1 MGTQFSQL
9 PIDDNERKQMSNETY
24 NEAYRTGSEP
34 AMPSG
39 SQSQYQSAGQTTGQS
54 SGPAQS
60 APSQT
65 AWKSTL
71 YRHPSEKLIGGVCGG
86 IGAYLGWDP
95 ALVRILWVVATIGT
109 GGGGLLAYLVLWGLL
124 PVGTRQGGIQQPAAF
139 ELNERNIGRVAILL
153 IGLGAVWL
161 LANVGILPRLW
172 NIFWFTFRVFFWPAL
187 LIGVGYLLLKGS
199 GNANVDLNLGDLR
212 DRFRNRMRDVK
223 MPNVSGNGIKS
234 NLNAS
239 RERLPFRRS
248 TTDRLFMGVCGGIAK
263 RLGVDANL
271 VRLLWVAFSIGSIG
285 MGVVVYVA
293 FGLLLPEESNSGV
306 TNHNHVQ
313 DVDIVEGSKPHVV

>member
-39 SQSQYQSAGQTTGQS
+39 SQSQYQSAGQSTGQS

-109 GGGGLLAYLVLWGLL
+109 GGGGLLAY
-124 PVGTRQGGIQQPAAF
+124 
-139 ELNERNIGRVAILL
+139 
-153 IGLGAVWL
+153 
-161 LANVGILPRLW
+161 
-172 NIFWFTFRVFFWPAL
+172 
-187 LIGVGYLLLKGS
+187 
-199 GNANVDLNLGDLR
+199 
-212 DRFRNRMRDVK
+212 
-223 MPNVSGNGIKS
+223 
-234 NLNAS
+234 
-239 RERLPFRRS
+239 
-248 TTDRLFMGVCGGIAK
+248 
-263 RLGVDANL
+263 
-271 VRLLWVAFSIGSIG
+271 
-285 MGVVVYVA
+285 
-293 FGLLLPEESNSGV
+293 
-306 TNHNHVQ
+306 
-313 DVDIVEGSKPHVV
+313 